1 MKRVS
6 QATSA
11 LSAAK
16 ACSAVGSRSMAI
28 SVPVGPSRSATRRAW
43 PAPPSVQSIAVWPGR
58 GSSASISSPAR
69 TGTWVWGMSR
79 SVAKR
84 FSQFRRSL
92 GEAGVVVRP
101 GRAVPDFQAVSD
113 AGDDDLPA
121 DPGVLEET
129 RRQHHAAGRVQL
141 GLEGRPVQQPPRLAG
156 LLRERIAELREGL
169 VRHRRIRLCRIEA
182 DDVLD

>member
-84 FSQFRRSL
+84 LSQFRRPL

-101 GRAVPDFQAVSD
+101 GRAVPDFEAVAD
-113 AGDDDLPA
+113 AGDDDLAA
-121 DPGVLEET
+121 DVGVLQEA
-129 RRQHHAAGRVQL
+129 RGQHHAAGRIQL
-141 GLEGRPVQQPPRLAG
+141 GLLRGAEEQPPRLAR
-156 LLRERIAELREGL
+156 LRGERIGEVRKGL
-169 VRHRRIRLCRIEA
+169 
-182 DDVLD
+182 

>member
-11 LSAAK
+11 ASWAK
-16 ACSAVGSRSMAI
+16 AACAVGSRSIAI
-28 SVPVGPSRSATRRAW
+28 SVPDGPSRSATSRAW
-43 PAPPSVQSIAVWPGR
+43 PAPPSVQSIAVWPGS

-84 FSQFRRSL
+84 LSEFRRPL

-101 GRAVPDFQAVSD
+101 GRAVPDFEAVPD
-113 AGDDDLPA
+113 AGDHDLAA
-121 DPGVLEET
+121 DARVLQEP
-129 RRQHHAAGRVQL
+129 RRQHHAAGRIQL
-141 GLEGRPVQQPPRLAG
+141 GLLCGPEQQAPRLA
-156 LLRERIAELREGL
+156 
-169 VRHRRIRLCRIEA
+169 RLHG
-182 DDVLD
+182 